1 MAVILQYGL
10 VDKGKII
17 EKAEKNFIDEDRK
30 NIEKAIENLIVKYIN
45 ELLDISNLDIE
56 EIESIGIACPRTY

>member
-30 NIEKAIENLIVKYIN
+30 NIEKTIENLIVKYIN